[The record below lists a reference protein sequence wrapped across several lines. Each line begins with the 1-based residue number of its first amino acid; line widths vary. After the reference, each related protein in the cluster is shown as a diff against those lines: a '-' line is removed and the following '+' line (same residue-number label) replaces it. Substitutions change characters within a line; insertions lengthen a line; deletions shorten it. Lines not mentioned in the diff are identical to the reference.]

1 MIDYLREHIDQY
13 SIKSFESSD
22 VILTILQC
30 GLDIILIVI
39 SILNI
44 KIKNKHIITL
54 KSRMIKIFILD
65 IIIRAL
71 YTKKYYL
78 VNLPKEVLFSVLT
91 TSQFYYILS
100 FIDHSRYSQK
110 ELKVNLSTERKLRMK
125 LCFIFIFLVFSY
137 ENFSFKL
144 KFSYQFKFIINKFI
158 LIIKNYCT
166 ILFLL
171 NLYKILNTKIH
182 EIGLIL
188 LQKKKNKKMAMFIY
202 GSPAP
207 CLFLYCLYYVLSIAF
222 VFVSKPVFFIYGSI
236 VLNIMKN
243 TSKYFLFLICVTIFY
258 LIYFQKIEEEK
269 EVIQSSVEEKIT
281 INN

>member
-13 SIKSFESSD
+13 SIKSFESAD
-22 VILTILQC
+22 VILTVIQC
-30 GLDIILIVI
+30 VLDIILIVI

-125 LCFIFIFLVFSY
+125 LCSIFIFLVFSY

-144 KFSYQFKFIINKFI
+144 KYSYQFKFIINKFI

-188 LQKKKNKKMAMFIY
+188 LEKKKNKKMAMFIY

-243 TSKYFLFLICVTIFY
+243 TSKYFLFLICEAIFY
-258 LIYFQKIEEEK
+258 LIYFQIIEEEK

>member
-13 SIKSFESSD
+13 SIKSFESAD
-22 VILTILQC
+22 VILTVIQC
-30 GLDIILIVI
+30 VLDIILIVI

-125 LCFIFIFLVFSY
+125 LCSIFIFLVFSY

-188 LQKKKNKKMAMFIY
+188 LEKKKNKKMAMFLY

-207 CLFLYCLYYVLSIAF
+207 CLFLFCLYYVLSIAF

-258 LIYFQKIEEEK
+258 LIYFQIIEEEK